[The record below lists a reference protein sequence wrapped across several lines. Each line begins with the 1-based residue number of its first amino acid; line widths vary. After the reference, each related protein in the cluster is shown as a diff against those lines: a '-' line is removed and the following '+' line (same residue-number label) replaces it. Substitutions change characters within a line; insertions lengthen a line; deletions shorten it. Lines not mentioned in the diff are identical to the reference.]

1 MSQIGLLRQLVL
13 AKRNVNLPREKI
25 EKLQNK
31 KLRRL
36 LRHAY
41 RNSKYYYEA
50 FRSAGITEE
59 SIDTTPLSAFP
70 TIDKH
75 ILLNRFNDIITVPN
89 LTQSA
94 LQEFDEATGT
104 DRTPYKNEY
113 HVVHSSGSTGKP
125 GYFIYDNKAWNAMLI
140 GIIRAA
146 LWDLSLLQIIKLL
159 AGKPH
164 ILYIAATDGHYGGAM
179 AVGDGIDGVG
189 AEQLHLDIK
198 TPLSEW
204 VAKVKDFKPD
214 IVIGYPSA
222 IKILGE
228 LTLSGEV
235 QVNISRIISC
245 GEPLGTHMRQYFE
258 KTFAG
263 AKVLNFY
270 GASESLALG
279 VEENSE
285 DGMILFDDMNIIE
298 VQNGQMYLTSLYNLA
313 QPLIRYRL
321 TDDIA
326 LQNTDGFTKAIG
338 LIGREEDVLW
348 FENLDGSRDFL
359 HPLSVEGICVEGL
372 RDYQFCKTG
381 NASFEMLAEFSKSA
395 DIVQAKSQ
403 IRLEIDL
410 ILKEKGLDYVS
421 YEIFATDQIAPDPI
435 TGKKKLVLPYE
446 EKAKESESA

>member
-1 MSQIGLLRQLVL
+1 MSQIGLLRQLAR
-13 AKRNVNLPREKI
+13 AKRNAKLSREKI
-25 EKLQNK
+25 EKLQEK

-36 LRHAY
+36 LHHAY
-41 RNSKYYYEA
+41 RNSKYYSEA

-59 SIDTTPLSAFP
+59 NMDTTPLSAFP
-70 TIDKH
+70 TIDKR
-75 ILLNRFNDIITVPN
+75 ILLDRFNDIITVPE

-94 LQEFDEATGT
+94 LQDFDEATGS
-104 DRTPYKNEY
+104 DRRPYKNEY

-146 LWDLSLLQIIKLL
+146 LWDLSLPQIIKLL

-204 VAKVKDFKPD
+204 VKKVKDFQPD

-228 LTLSGEV
+228 LIEAGEV
-235 QVNISRIISC
+235 QTGISRIISC
-245 GEPLGTHMRQYFE
+245 GEPLGIHMRQYFE
-258 KTFAG
+258 KTFTG

-285 DGMILFDDMNIIE
+285 DGMILFDDMNIVE
-298 VQNGQMYLTSLYNLA
+298 VQDGQMYLTSLYNFA

-326 LQNTDGFTKAIG
+326 LCKTDGFTKAAG
-338 LIGREEDVLW
+338 LIGRQEDVLW
-348 FENLDGSRDFL
+348 FEHSDGSRDFL

-372 RDYQFCKTG
+372 RDYQFRKTG
-381 NASFEMLAEFSKSA
+381 TASFEMIAEFSESV
-395 DIVQAKSQ
+395 DTLQAKAE
-403 IRLEIDL
+403 IRLALDS
-410 ILKEKGLDYVS
+410 ILREKGLDYVS
-421 YEIFATDQIAPDPI
+421 YEILGTEQIAPDPI
-435 TGKKKLVLPYE
+435 TGKKKLILLYE
-446 EKAKESESA
+446 EAKESESA

>member
-1 MSQIGLLRQLVL
+1 MNRIGLLRQL
-13 AKRNVNLPREKI
+13 AGSKQNVKLSREEI
-25 EKLQNK
+25 EKLQEK

-41 RNSKYYYEA
+41 RNSKYYHEA
-50 FRSAGITEE
+50 FRNAGITEE
-59 SIDTTPLSAFP
+59 NINSTLLSAFP
-70 TIDKH
+70 TIDKR
-75 ILLNRFNDIITVPN
+75 ILLDQFDDIITVPE
-89 LTQSA
+89 LTQST
-94 LQEFDEATGT
+94 LQEFDETTGT

-125 GYFIYDNKAWNAMLI
+125 GYFIYDNKAWNAMLV

-146 LWDLSLLQIIKLL
+146 LWDLSLPQMMKLIL
-159 AGKPH
+159 GKPH

-189 AEQLHLDIK
+189 AKQLHLDIK

-204 VAKVKDFKPD
+204 VKKVKDFQPD

-228 LTLSGEV
+228 LTRSGEV
-235 QVNISRIISC
+235 EANISRIISC
-245 GEPLGTHMRQYFE
+245 GEPLGIHMRQYFE
-258 KTFAG
+258 KTFRG

-298 VQNGQMYLTSLYNLA
+298 VQDGQMYLTSLYNFA
-313 QPLIRYRL
+313 QPLIRYQL
-321 TDDIA
+321 TDDIF
-326 LQNTDGFTKAIG
+326 LRKTNGFTKAEG
-338 LIGREEDVLW
+338 LIGRQEDVLW
-348 FENLDGSRDFL
+348 FEHADGNRDFL
-359 HPLSVEGICVEGL
+359 HPLSIEGICVEGL

-381 NASFEMLAEFSKSA
+381 SASFEMMAEFSKST
-395 DIVQAKSQ
+395 DIARAKSE
-403 IRLEIDL
+403 IRLELDL
-410 ILKEKGLDYVS
+410 VLKEKGLEYVR
-421 YEIFATDQIAPDPI
+421 YEIFETEQIAPDLI
-435 TGKKKLVLPYE
+435 TGKKKLILPYAG
-446 EKAKESESA
+446 KVKESESA